1 LNELQ
6 REFHMMLRAGA
17 GVAVGIAGATLL
29 LSGCGFGSVATGE
42 TRHETTYIDRGKA
55 EMARVEIRMSA
66 GELSVKG
73 GTPKLLEADFAFN
86 VPDWRPVVDYRATS
100 SRGELTISQPKNSSR
115 SFGNTV
121 NTWQL
126 KLNGELP
133 LDVVANLGAG
143 EADLELGQMN
153 LRNVEVNMG
162 AGELKMDLRGEPKR
176 DYNVRVQG
184 GVGEATI
191 SLPKDAGISA
201 TAAGGIGD
209 IKAEGLEKRD
219 GVWINPE
226 RVNAPV
232 TIHLDVKGGVGEIH
246 LIR

>member
-1 LNELQ
+1 
-6 REFHMMLRAGA
+6 MMLRSVAGM
-17 GVAVGIAGATLL
+17 AVLVTGATLL
-29 LSGCGFGSVATGE
+29 LSGCGFGSGATGE
-42 TRHETTYIDRGKA
+42 TRHETTYIERDKA

-66 GELSVKG
+66 GELSVKS

-86 VPDWRPVVDYRATS
+86 VPDWRPVVDYRPS
-100 SRGELTISQPKNSSR
+100 PSRGDLTISQPENSTR
-115 SFGNTV
+115 FFGNTV

-133 LDVVANLGAG
+133 LDVVTHLGAG
-143 EADLELGQMN
+143 EANLELGQMN

-162 AGELKMDLRGEPKR
+162 AGELKMDLRGEPKSN
-176 DYNVRVQG
+176 YNVRVQG
-184 GVGEATI
+184 GVGQATLY
-191 SLPKDAGISA
+191 LPKEAAISA
-201 TAAGGIGD
+201 TATGAIGE

-226 RVNAPV
+226 RVTGPV
-232 TIHLDVKGGVGEIH
+232 TVHLDVKGGVGEIH